1 MRSGTI
7 DSVGNGENVM
17 GVGNP
22 IELQAA
28 YISILCKGSG
38 PHNRRF

>member
-1 MRSGTI
+1 MRSGTAFP
-7 DSVGNGENVM
+7 VGNGEDVA

-28 YISILCKGSG
+28 YISIL
-38 PHNRRF
+38 